1 MRTGNR
7 AILGPT
13 RGLRLVAMA
22 PAADPRPE
30 PEDPASGS
38 AGLSHLAGEG
48 DQRRSHMVDVADKP
62 ATRRR
67 ALARAE
73 VHFPP
78 GVLSRVLEGQGPKG
92 PIGEVARV
100 AGIQAAKRTP
110 EWIPMCH
117 SLALTHADLRIG
129 PAEGRPDCLEILC
142 EVRCTGPT
150 GVEMEALV
158 GASAAALTVIDM
170 TKALSHGIR
179 VGEVRLLEKDGGRSG
194 LYRDPEFAAREGRD

>member
-1 MRTGNR
+1 
-7 AILGPT
+7 
-13 RGLRLVAMA
+13 MA
-22 PAADPRPE
+22 PDDSIQP
-30 PEDPASGS
+30 DSGS
-38 AGLSHLAGEG
+38 DPNGAEPLSHLTGSGSE
-48 DQRRSHMVDVADKP
+48 RRSHMVDVAEKP
-62 ATRRR
+62 STRRR

-73 VHFPP
+73 VHFPD
-78 GVLSRVLEGQGPKG
+78 GVLARALAGQGPKG
-92 PIGEVARV
+92 PIEEVARV

-117 SLALTHADLRIG
+117 SLALTHADLRLR
-129 PAEGRPDCLEILC
+129 PAADRPDCLEILC

-179 VGEVRLLEKDGGRSG
+179 VGEVRLLEKEGGRSG
-194 LYRDPEFAAREGRD
+194 LYRDPEYPGE

>member
-1 MRTGNR
+1 MRTR
-7 AILGPT
+7 IASILRP
-13 RGLRLVAMA
+13 RGAVRLSPMVPDDDSPSPGAASDA
-22 PAADPRPE
+22 PGE
-30 PEDPASGS
+30 
-38 AGLSHLAGEG
+38 LSHLTGSGAE
-48 DQRRSHMVDVADKP
+48 RRSHMVDVAGKP

-73 VHFPP
+73 VHFPE
-78 GVLSRVLEGQGPKG
+78 GVLARVLAGQGPKG
-92 PIGEVARV
+92 PIEEVARV

-117 SLALTHADLRIG
+117 SLALTHADLRLR
-129 PAEGRPDCLEILC
+129 PAAERPDCLEILC

-179 VGEVRLLEKDGGRSG
+179 VGEVRLLEKEGGRSG
-194 LYRDPEFAAREGRD
+194 HYRDSEHAES

>member
-1 MRTGNR
+1 MRTSITG
-7 AILGPT
+7 ILGPCGT
-13 RGLRLVAMA
+13 LRLARMPPDDADQPKPGAV
-22 PAADPRPE
+22 PNAADE
-30 PEDPASGS
+30 
-38 AGLSHLAGEG
+38 LSHLTGSGSE
-48 DQRRSHMVDVADKP
+48 RRAHMVDVAGKP
-62 ATRRR
+62 ATQRR

-73 VHFPP
+73 VLFPE
-78 GVLSRVLEGQGPKG
+78 GVLARALEGQGPKG
-92 PIGEVARV
+92 PIDEVARV

-117 SLALTHADLRIG
+117 SLALTHADLRLR
-129 PAEGRPDCLEILC
+129 PAAGRRDCLEILC

-194 LYRDPEFAAREGRD
+194 LYRDPEYAEE